1 MEYFK
6 EMCMIC
12 HEIKEVRHINL
23 YPIGSEGLLC
33 CRSCEDELLEYIRE
47 MMRESVR
54 TQKDEKVRKRRKFKR
69 N

>member
-1 MEYFK
+1 MEYVK

-33 CRSCEDELLEYIRE
+33 CRSCEDELLEYIRK

-54 TQKDEKVRKRRKFKR
+54 MRKDKFKKKRR
-69 N
+69 